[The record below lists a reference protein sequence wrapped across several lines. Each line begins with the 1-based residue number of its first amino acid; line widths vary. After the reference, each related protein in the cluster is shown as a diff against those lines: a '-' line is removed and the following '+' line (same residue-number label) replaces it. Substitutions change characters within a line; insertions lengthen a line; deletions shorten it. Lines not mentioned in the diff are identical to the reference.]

1 MTSGQTRKTKTLTYQ
16 AILIASVVLLLAFG
30 IERLGKASGIP
41 SVVFLIVTGL
51 VGKPA
56 LSAFGLELN
65 GLDAVVPVI
74 GTIGLVLIVLEGAFD
89 IQMRRDRIQAASVA
103 FFMAGAGLVLCTG
116 LFALVAYWVLPLTPL
131 QALLVAVPFSVI
143 SSAVAISS
151 SAFLPAEG
159 REFVVYETSFSDIAG
174 ILVFFTLLDSDG
186 TMGGVL
192 SGLLGGGL
200 LSLILGFVCAI
211 GLMLILARIGGHIRF
226 IPLLA
231 GLFVLYATGKLLHLS
246 PLIMV
251 LLFGLVINNLKLF
264 NRFRLFRGMADE
276 TYETTLN
283 EFKSLTME
291 LTFAVRGFFFILLG
305 YWADLS
311 MLASPVAWVSALLI
325 LAMIFSSRYALLRL
339 ARIELAEPLTW
350 IAPRGLITV
359 LLYLEAKKAIEI
371 PPFVDGAVLLVVFA
385 SALLIT
391 VGRFRWSMKTKTLRS
406 MPL

>member
-1 MTSGQTRKTKTLTYQ
+1 MTYQ

-30 IERLGKASGIP
+30 IERVGKVTGIP

-51 VGKPA
+51 LGKPA
-56 LSAFGLELN
+56 LSAFGLELS
-65 GLDAVVPVI
+65 GLDAAVPVI
-74 GTIGLVLIVLEGAFD
+74 GAIGLVLIVLEGAFD
-89 IQMRRDRIQAASVA
+89 ILLRRDKIRAASVA
-103 FFMAGAGLVLCTG
+103 FFMAGAGLVLCTAV
-116 LFALVAYWVLPLTPL
+116 FALFGYWVLALTPL
-131 QALLVAVPFSVI
+131 QALVMAVPFSVI

-174 ILVFFTLLDSDG
+174 ILIFFTLLDSDG
-186 TMGGVL
+186 TFGGVL

-200 LSLILGFVCAI
+200 LSLILGLVCAI
-211 GLMLILARIGGHIRF
+211 GLMLILARTGGHIRF

-264 NRFRLFRGMADE
+264 TRFRLFRGVDDE
-276 TYETTLN
+276 TYESTLK
-283 EFKSLTME
+283 EFKSLTVE

-311 MLASPVAWVSALLI
+311 MLASPIAWLSALLI
-325 LAMIFSSRYALLRL
+325 LAVIFGSRYALLRL
-339 ARIELAEPLTW
+339 ARIELAETLTW

-359 LLYLEAKKAIEI
+359 LLFLEAKNAVAM
-371 PPFVDGAVLLVVFA
+371 PPFLDGAVLLVVFS

-391 VGRFRWSMKTKTLRS
+391 FGRFRWARQAKPSSAKLG
-406 MPL
+406 